1 MSFLDELKNRI
12 VSGAKAGA
20 KAYMAT
26 DEAKQKV
33 ASSGYSGN
41 LSTVKNTVKSAAQPA
56 VSLYEKYKSRREDSN
71 WYAGETPT
79 RRETLARIYDLGNR
93 DESKR
98 EALMQAYQQEV
109 ENPLSPIYNPY
120 GNATTQKQTKTT
132 LSNTQKAM
140 NEWAALAD
148 ELSYWAG
155 RTDLNLSDDDILARV
170 DWDNYKTL
178 QKMDE
183 GRLSGSPLELLA
195 PVGYSEDAMRGVLW
209 AARNPESSTG
219 DAMMDAVQSAMGRGK
234 AYVRDDIRA
243 AQLDPSSQSYNPYA
257 VSGTMLDLERKYGT
271 AGFDADWLE
280 QNMGMRG
287 NTDYA
292 KVYNAEQFTA
302 EAEAE
307 LEEFNRILEEELTAR
322 PTQDVDK
329 LVSYLFDEGNFK
341 ALAKLDESLKSGKLL
356 DTTRAIHYDRQ
367 AIEQGVREYV
377 ADAQLREAAM
387 TDPDAMDALVSKEK
401 QEATQRNGGTLLTP
415 GRVEEGVPETV
426 QKSVLFD
433 GNISPETF
441 QEGLGWVFN
450 KLRNLR
456 EKKLEETSEK
466 KETDAKKPDEST
478 AVIANAGVSDVS
490 STRIPT
496 AEEAA
501 AQQEQVYA
509 LEAEGRYK
517 EAAEMQFPL
526 IVAAVT
532 NSEDEYVKELVTSVG
547 SQEAAMYLTNLV
559 LQGDMLDEVD
569 DLDVWGA
576 VTDYEYYICQVLD
589 IDTASADMFAQA
601 MDYMTGGAYS
611 ETKDNKG
618 VGVIRALQS
627 TATQSGAKVN
637 DLWANIA
644 GFAMTGYGH
653 LVKGT
658 NQLINATLGKLFD
671 FEVQDTLADKTV
683 EAGQQVAGYY
693 NQISARED
701 AFMRQ
706 NASPL
711 EYFAATAGSEAIKMG
726 VQSVAGAAVAGK
738 AAGSVSQI
746 MSRGGARQLQTALD
760 LAKAEGL
767 ASKLAAASPFIA
779 DSAASEFHEAYQE
792 TENPVTALISGV
804 VSGFATAS
812 LMNLDAIR
820 NIERMGKYVPEVIS
834 AIQSTPGSGL
844 MATAKRYG
852 KAGMMYI
859 GNMLKTAANEAIQE
873 PTENFLK
880 TWVTDTL
887 KGKGFF
893 SERDWG
899 EYASELASDAF
910 YAAIGTFGN
919 SLAAVPSWSRSAIYA
934 NQMMG
939 KTGLTPAEVT
949 GQLNAFMADMDDPQ
963 VASQL
968 EANLHETAVEA
979 RTGELLAQGGLP
991 ETDNSAVD
999 AAQKKADEA
1008 QARASETAAELESA
1022 TARVGSANEQ
1032 FRANPADDSAKNKLS
1047 AALKEE
1053 QSAQKANDQAIK
1065 TAQAAQAELEE
1076 AQASV
1081 QAQSDAVMGAA
1092 RAQAEAEVE
1101 AAVSVARD
1109 ERAAAN
1115 EVQRESDNAAVIDA
1129 DNFIS
1134 TQLKGYN
1141 LTDEDRQRVTEM
1153 IRSRT
1158 PLKGADNREGSGSRV
1173 KFITGMQ
1180 KKFGMKITVRDTTE
1194 GGQYLRYNG
1203 MYDPKT
1209 DSIVIDSKA
1218 TQSDVIYGVL
1228 LHELTHKAERSEV
1241 YGEFAKSILALKYGE
1256 DTQKLEAD
1264 IRAKQLSYD
1273 ARLKK
1278 MAERDA
1284 SVDATP
1290 LTRDQAQREIVADLT
1305 REILYGDETSIQKLC
1320 AEQPSVAQRIL
1331 EAIRNF
1337 IDRLRGVND
1346 PAVDQ
1351 LNKTRDLFEKALGQS
1366 AEMKPG
1372 ETRSFPTDGIQYSLR
1387 EEPDPVNT
1395 IKGYKVF
1402 VVFDNK
1408 PGELY
1413 PPMVANPGG
1422 DSTPVGVWLNAD
1434 AAPRGAD
1441 SKTGRAQ
1448 VQAGGKG
1455 TQASKMSLAYR
1466 PGWHLGDLPMATQFL
1481 RKNPETGKKELFP
1494 ANFVWAECECAAD
1507 HDYQEEAMS
1516 YGYTKNGKFQHSLAG
1531 LPRLPREEDGTAGY
1545 YRYRTNP
1552 NPDTVPWIITGAM
1565 KVTRILDDA
1574 ETDAIL
1580 RDAGVEPIPRQG
1592 GPIDLEKYGL
1602 AAGNVEN
1609 HDRVQY
1615 QIADDEPLLSKAE
1628 YARLRSNWNSQKT
1641 GTQFQNRPGGGKLIA
1656 MDNLLV
1662 YTNKKGEPEHVV
1674 EINQDDLWLQND
1686 IQQDLVLMEQ
1696 EGFDLETQRIVLE
1709 GSYGT
1714 GSAYFRDRGA
1724 VSESARENRA
1734 GAGRNARA
1742 VRKGNYV
1749 EVSYEGEEVSDGRA
1763 KYSLPSDDILS
1774 EMVDSYLSQRTET
1787 EQPKLPQG
1795 ERQFVR
1801 QTMPN
1806 TEAVPEWIWR
1816 EFQQNPDEL
1825 NYDIDSNREQ
1835 VERGW
1840 QRIQENGYDTELNR
1854 LMETD
1859 TFGKDDTA
1867 QANLMMAMALREDDP
1882 ATFMAL
1888 ASKYNKEGTKAGQT
1902 LQARK
1907 LFTRMSPTGA
1917 RIWMAGKLEGELGD
1931 FIHRHRPIK
1940 TKVDQKS
1947 GQIADSIRELD
1958 STDLVKR
1965 LTAGDEVTLDNQNN
1979 RFCVPI
1985 NAQQQALIERY
1996 GLGDVK
2002 RPGLFYN
2009 RATTKQRMLE
2019 AILATPNPLEMTGN
2033 GLNLIQRLEYMKE
2046 GAAVVTNADLNY
2058 IGSMLS
2064 EFVAR
2069 GGEDGG
2075 READVAVARA
2085 YEAFGNITPATVG
2098 EKAKTWRYMAMLTS
2112 VPSAIR
2118 NVIGNATQNTV
2129 NAASHGIAVELDK
2142 IVSKYTG
2149 ARTTEHLS
2157 ASERVAGWKGFVEE
2171 TKNTFRDYFVDK
2183 VVTQRGEAKYSTS
2196 QKGRVYQ
2203 STAVEAIRNVEGFLM
2218 SFGDRNVWR
2227 KAYLNSMAEQQKLAD
2242 QNLLFNEDG
2251 TTRTHEQMLDQAEA
2265 DANYATFTEDNQVSN
2280 ILGQLKRVPGIGHV
2294 VELVMPFTGVP
2305 ANITRRMIQ
2314 YSPIGLTTTLLKNAY
2329 GAATGK
2335 TFDQQAF
2342 VQGVSRGLTGTAL
2355 FGVGMLLA
2363 QMGAIKMGTGEEEDK
2378 KKYGLQTAMGQQY
2391 SPFIYNPLTDEYVSL
2406 SVFSPAASALTMGGA
2421 AWMDFQNDEDAIQ
2434 ALQNAAFGSIDQ
2446 IFDASYMSGL
2456 SDLFG
2461 GYGSFG
2467 ENLRDT
2473 LLSSAISQN
2482 VPAILSQLAN
2492 TVDPYVRN
2500 TKDKN
2505 SLMQALKSGLINKI
2519 PFLRQ
2524 QLLPEKVDVTGQT
2537 FRTKEGL
2544 RNFYDPFT
2552 TTDARQEPVVDE
2564 LFRLSEALG
2573 SSSMLPSDALSGTKN
2588 SIKLNKQTVV
2598 LDGEGKE
2605 AYQKRYGELWLE
2617 GGVTIDTKGKRKTV
2631 EGVRELMASVRYQRM
2646 SDEEKADAI
2655 ADILS
2660 AAMTGAKMEAI
2671 QKYGSDAEKE

>member
-41 LSTVKNTVKSAAQPA
+41 LSTVKSTVKSAAQPA

-155 RTDLNLSDDDILARV
+155 RADLNLSDDEIIARV

-307 LEEFNRILEEELTAR
+307 LEEFNRILEDELTAR

-387 TDPDAMDALVSKEK
+387 TDPDAMDALVNKEK
-401 QEATQRNGGTLLTP
+401 QEATQHNGGALLTP
-415 GRVEEGVPETV
+415 GKVEEGVPETV

-441 QEGLGWVFN
+441 QEGLSWVFN

-466 KETDAKKPDEST
+466 KETDAKKPDENT

-589 IDTASADMFAQA
+589 IDIASADMFAQA
-601 MDYMTGGAYS
+601 MDYVTGGAYS

-627 TATQSGAKVN
+627 TATQAGAKVN
-637 DLWANIA
+637 NLWANIA

-653 LVKGT
+653 LAKGT
-658 NQLINATLGKLFD
+658 NQLINATLGKLFN

-683 EAGQQVAGYY
+683 GAGQQVAGYY

-792 TENPVTALISGV
+792 TENPVTALMSGV

-834 AIQSTPGSGL
+834 AIQSMPGSGL

-880 TWVTDTL
+880 TWVNDTL

-899 EYASELASDAF
+899 EYASELANDAF

-919 SLAAVPSWSRSAIYA
+919 SLAAMPSWSRSAIYA

-949 GQLNAFMADMDDPQ
+949 GQLNAFVADMDDPQ

-979 RTGELLAQGGLP
+979 RTGELLAHGGLP

-1008 QARASETAAELESA
+1008 QVRAAETAAELESA
-1022 TARVGSANEQ
+1022 TARVGSASEQ

-1053 QSAQKANDQAIK
+1053 QSAQKANDQAV
-1065 TAQAAQAELEE
+1065 TDAQAAQAELEE

-1101 AAVSVARD
+1101 GALR
-1109 ERAAAN
+1109 AN
-1115 EVQRESDNAAVIDA
+1115 EKNRLARESV
-1129 DNFIS
+1129 S
-1134 TQLKGYN
+1134 GYN
-1141 LTDEDRQRVTEM
+1141 EPAGGVTNGE
-1153 IRSRT
+1153 T
-1158 PLKGADNREGSGSRV
+1158 NRGYDGRGSSGSDAEGRGGNP
-1173 KFITGMQ
+1173 KRNGL
-1180 KKFGMKITVRDTTE
+1180 VRRTAVE
-1194 GGQYLRYNG
+1194 
-1203 MYDPKT
+1203 
-1209 DSIVIDSKA
+1209 SSA
-1218 TQSDVIYGVL
+1218 
-1228 LHELTHKAERSEV
+1228 A
-1241 YGEFAKSILALKYGE
+1241 
-1256 DTQKLEAD
+1256 
-1264 IRAKQLSYD
+1264 
-1273 ARLKK
+1273 
-1278 MAERDA
+1278 DA
-1284 SVDATP
+1284 S
-1290 LTRDQAQREIVADLT
+1290 
-1305 REILYGDETSIQKLC
+1305 
-1320 AEQPSVAQRIL
+1320 
-1331 EAIRNF
+1331 
-1337 IDRLRGVND
+1337 RG
-1346 PAVDQ
+1346 
-1351 LNKTRDLFEKALGQS
+1351 
-1366 AEMKPG
+1366 
-1372 ETRSFPTDGIQYSLR
+1372 
-1387 EEPDPVNT
+1387 
-1395 IKGYKVF
+1395 
-1402 VVFDNK
+1402 
-1408 PGELY
+1408 
-1413 PPMVANPGG
+1413 
-1422 DSTPVGVWLNAD
+1422 
-1434 AAPRGAD
+1434 
-1441 SKTGRAQ
+1441 
-1448 VQAGGKG
+1448 
-1455 TQASKMSLAYR
+1455 
-1466 PGWHLGDLPMATQFL
+1466 
-1481 RKNPETGKKELFP
+1481 
-1494 ANFVWAECECAAD
+1494 
-1507 HDYQEEAMS
+1507 
-1516 YGYTKNGKFQHSLAG
+1516 SLAG
-1531 LPRLPREEDGTAGY
+1531 VVTRESRGFESFKRATSEGLKGEDGNTLILYHGTGEDFEMLERRDGRNY
-1545 YRYRTNP
+1545 DTSNGVYLTNS
-1552 NPDTVPWIITGAM
+1552 
-1565 KVTRILDDA
+1565 
-1574 ETDAIL
+1574 
-1580 RDAGVEPIPRQG
+1580 
-1592 GPIDLEKYGL
+1592 L
-1602 AAGNVEN
+1602 AVAN
-1609 HDRVQY
+1609 
-1615 QIADDEPLLSKAE
+1615 E
-1628 YARLRSNWNSQKT
+1628 YAFRSSNTGKQYIHPVAVNSQKV
-1641 GTQFQNRPGGGKLIA
+1641 
-1656 MDNLLV
+1656 V
-1662 YTNKKGEPEHVV
+1662 Y
-1674 EINQDDLWLQND
+1674 
-1686 IQQDLVLMEQ
+1686 
-1696 EGFDLETQRIVLE
+1696 FD
-1709 GSYGT
+1709 G
-1714 GSAYFRDRGA
+1714 
-1724 VSESARENRA
+1724 
-1734 GAGRNARA
+1734 
-1742 VRKGNYV
+1742 
-1749 EVSYEGEEVSDGRA
+1749 
-1763 KYSLPSDDILS
+1763 
-1774 EMVDSYLSQRTET
+1774 DS
-1787 EQPKLPQG
+1787 
-1795 ERQFVR
+1795 F
-1801 QTMPN
+1801 M
-1806 TEAVPEWIWR
+1806 
-1816 EFQQNPDEL
+1816 QNPDYQNYVAKQIEKYNRYADKKGFAEKLDIALAHEVNDGYIDDDIAQAIKDAYALHGRIDVVGVL
-1825 NYDIDSNREQ
+1825 NTQWNFGMPDSDNQYIVFDPSLLVPATEAYWAEQ
-1835 VERGW
+1835 A
-1840 QRIQENGYDTELNR
+1840 Q
-1854 LMETD
+1854 
-1859 TFGKDDTA
+1859 DDTDRSSGGGNSDGISRT
-1867 QANLMMAMALREDDP
+1867 QVPPQVVRPGNR
-1882 ATFMAL
+1882 
-1888 ASKYNKEGTKAGQT
+1888 
-1902 LQARK
+1902 
-1907 LFTRMSPTGA
+1907 PTGKLVNPVESA
-1917 RIWMAGKLEGELGD
+1917 KKLAKTLGVGERIGTRKMNNMPQAVLGYY
-1931 FIHRHRPIK
+1931 H
-1940 TKVDQKS
+1940 
-1947 GQIADSIRELD
+1947 
-1958 STDLVKR
+1958 
-1965 LTAGDEVTLDNQNN
+1965 
-1979 RFCVPI
+1979 
-1985 NAQQQALIERY
+1985 
-1996 GLGDVK
+1996 
-2002 RPGLFYN
+2002 N
-2009 RATTKQRMLE
+2009 RARY
-2019 AILATPNPLEMTGN
+2019 LAVRSR
-2033 GLNLIQRLEYMKE
+2033 Q
-2046 GAAVVTNADLNY
+2046 A
-2058 IGSMLS
+2058 
-2064 EFVAR
+2064 
-2069 GGEDGG
+2069 
-2075 READVAVARA
+2075 
-2085 YEAFGNITPATVG
+2085 GNITVTMHELG
-2098 EKAKTWRYMAMLTS
+2098 H
-2112 VPSAIR
+2112 AI
-2118 NVIGNATQNTV
+2118 
-2129 NAASHGIAVELDK
+2129 
-2142 IVSKYTG
+2142 SK
-2149 ARTTEHLS
+2149 RL
-2157 ASERVAGWKGFVEE
+2157 
-2171 TKNTFRDYFVDK
+2171 
-2183 VVTQRGEAKYSTS
+2183 
-2196 QKGRVYQ
+2196 
-2203 STAVEAIRNVEGFLM
+2203 
-2218 SFGDRNVWR
+2218 
-2227 KAYLNSMAEQQKLAD
+2227 
-2242 QNLLFNEDG
+2242 
-2251 TTRTHEQMLDQAEA
+2251 
-2265 DANYATFTEDNQVSN
+2265 
-2280 ILGQLKRVPGIGHV
+2280 
-2294 VELVMPFTGVP
+2294 
-2305 ANITRRMIQ
+2305 
-2314 YSPIGLTTTLLKNAY
+2314 
-2329 GAATGK
+2329 
-2335 TFDQQAF
+2335 
-2342 VQGVSRGLTGTAL
+2342 GLTGTSGMIANLPAAFAQNYAANEIPGEAFAEFMWRYMTDDAEAEAFAGTGFIYQFEQAL
-2355 FGVGMLLA
+2355 RREGLADAVHTARDEMHAFVNANVNSRIGAMVVDRSKKERSSIKEKFTALLA
-2363 QMGAIKMGTGEEEDK
+2363 GLADDTAALEVIDSDLRRRDTPAQNSLRDAALMRNTASRRAWNILTGSMTDSDWNITGDSLATVIERTGMNGRDFDLLNNYMLAVHSLDRDAQGLPVFDASFTTAERQALIADVQTNHPEVAAAAQAVNDWWHEFMQSFMVDTGYLSQETFDRFMQMYPHYVPTNRVKKRGAFRGNGGGSTYTVRRATGSTEE
-2378 KKYGLQTAMGQQY
+2378 
-2391 SPFIYNPLTDEYVSL
+2391 IYNPIDSLVQNVNTIVNMVSQNNVGLVFDNLYNQYDGLGIYARDVTQDMRQDRVNTEGLRDEVEEILTNANTDQDAMEQVLDLIGNEQTQWRMTGNVNLPNVMQVRLPDGTRRFYEFSDNEIFKAITGLKEQHAKSLLDYVGRMTRSMSALTTGSNPLFGIRNFMRDFQKSVNYGSWATSYVDGLAKWLRSAYEVWRESGDYEQYKALGGGGWTRIDANTKKGAAEYRGELFRGYNTSNVGRTAKWVGKRVWDTVTLSRLNEIVEQASRFAEYRFGEHDTTTDTGRKEAFLAAQEVTVDFNRAGNSQMAHDLKQLVPFFNASVQGVYQTGREFVSEKERGRL
-2406 SVFSPAASALTMGGA
+2406 PARFAKTVLNTAITSALASALMLKF
-2421 AWMDFQNDEDAIQ
+2421 MDDEDKEEFFWLSDDLKSDHIYIPNVFGGDTPLIRIPLAQDPLARAVHGWVTNMMWSGESADEPAIELAAIANNILDGFNPVSGTVWDPLLAMSTNKNWYGGNIVPTRMQ
-2434 ALQNAAFGSIDQ
+2434 DWHPTTQYTGETASLFVKSGQKTGISPLMLEYLAEQYSGFLGQIVIPAISKDENTGEMQGVSAVIAEARKKMTSDPLLSNDITSSFYDSADMLEQIKAAAANDREQFWLNRALTDDEARSAADEAVTMLKTGGVVSDTKKLISEAYDRIDAVNASADLTDHEKYVQTSVIRREMLESVLDANEEIGAYCEKYVNGENILTRLLAAGSVARTSTTYEKLPEVFRSDY
-2446 IFDASYMSGL
+2446 DSGASYMSRSYEVWEATGKDGAL
-2456 SDLFG
+2456 PKVNT
-2461 GYGSFG
+2461 SF
-2467 ENLRDT
+2467 
-2473 LLSSAISQN
+2473 SQN
-2482 VPAILSQLAN
+2482 
-2492 TVDPYVRN
+2492 
-2500 TKDKN
+2500 
-2505 SLMQALKSGLINKI
+2505 
-2519 PFLRQ
+2519 
-2524 QLLPEKVDVTGQT
+2524 KVDYTVAP
-2537 FRTKEGL
+2537 EM
-2544 RNFYDPFT
+2544 
-2552 TTDARQEPVVDE
+2552 VDE
-2564 LFRLSEALG
+2564 YTSVYQKSYQKAVDGITGWVGMTDDERLEALE
-2573 SSSMLPSDALSGTKN
+2573 SAHRKAHDA
-2588 SIKLNKQTVV
+2588 
-2598 LDGEGKE
+2598 
-2605 AYQKRYGELWLE
+2605 
-2617 GGVTIDTKGKRKTV
+2617 
-2631 EGVRELMASVRYQRM
+2631 
-2646 SDEEKADAI
+2646 
-2655 ADILS
+2655 
-2660 AAMTGAKMEAI
+2660 AKKWYIRTA
-2671 QKYGSDAEKE
+2671 Q

>member
-1 MSFLDELKNRI
+1 MSFFDELKNRI
-12 VSGAKAGA
+12 ASGAKAGE
-20 KAYMAT
+20 KAYLAT
-26 DEAKQKV
+26 DEAKSKV
-33 ASSGYSGN
+33 ASSNYKGD
-41 LSTVKNTVKSAAQPA
+41 LSTVKSAVKNAAQPA
-56 VSLYEKYKSRREDSN
+56 ISLYEKYKSSQSDGS
-71 WYAGETPT
+71 WYSGDTPT
-79 RRETLARIYDLGNR
+79 RRETLARIYELGKR

-98 EALMQAYQQEV
+98 EALMQAYQQELN
-109 ENPLSPIYNPY
+109 NPLSPIYNPY
-120 GNATTQKQTKTT
+120 DAATSQKQTKTT
-132 LSNTQKAM
+132 LANTQKAM

-148 ELSYWAG
+148 ELAYWAG

-307 LEEFNRILEEELTAR
+307 LDEFNRILEEELTAR

-387 TDPDAMDALVSKEK
+387 VDPDAMDELVGKEK
-401 QEATQRNGGTLLTP
+401 QAASEKNGGALLTS
-415 GRVEEGVPETV
+415 GVVEDSVPDDIKVSIAYGSGADPEAIQRGWSRLLEQGAQRREEKAEKRRQKKEQEDEET
-426 QKSVLFD
+426 
-433 GNISPETF
+433 
-441 QEGLGWVFN
+441 
-450 KLRNLR
+450 
-456 EKKLEETSEK
+456 EKKLEYSEEITSPSGSADGAE
-466 KETDAKKPDEST
+466 PT
-478 AVIANAGVSDVS
+478 AVIASAGVNDVS
-490 STRIPT
+490 ASAR
-496 AEEAA
+496 EEALA
-501 AQQEQVYA
+501 TQEQVYA
-509 LEAEGRYK
+509 LEAEGRYE
-517 EAAEMQFPL
+517 EAAKLQFPL
-526 IVAAVT
+526 IVEAVT
-532 NSEDEYVKELVTSVG
+532 NSDDEYVKELVTSSG
-547 SQEAAMYLTNLV
+547 AQAAAVELTRLV
-559 LQGDMLDEVD
+559 LQGDMLNQVD
-569 DLDVWGA
+569 DLEVWDA
-576 VTDYEYYICQVLD
+576 VANYEYYVCKALD
-589 IDTASADMFAQA
+589 VEPASADLFAQA
-601 MDYMTGGAYS
+601 MDFVTGGTFS
-611 ETKDNKG
+611 ETADNEG
-618 VGVIRALQS
+618 VGFLRMVQS
-627 TATQSGAKVN
+627 VATQSGAKVN
-637 DLWANIA
+637 DLWANVA
-644 GFAMTGYGH
+644 GMVMTGYGH
-653 LVKGT
+653 AVKGT
-658 NQLINATLGKLFD
+658 NQLINATLGQLFG

-693 NQISARED
+693 NQISAKED
-701 AFMRQ
+701 AFMRE
-706 NASPL
+706 NARPL
-711 EYFAATAGSEAIKMG
+711 EYFAATAGSEAVKMG
-726 VQSVAGAAVAGK
+726 VQSVAGAAAAGK
-738 AAGSVSQI
+738 VADSIGKI

-767 ASKLAAASPFIA
+767 ASKMAAASPFLT
-779 DSAASEFHEAYQE
+779 DSVTSEFNETYAE
-792 TENPVTALISGV
+792 TESLPTALLTSL

-812 LMNLDAIR
+812 LMNMDAIK
-820 NIERMGKYVPEVIS
+820 NIENMGKFVPEVIT
-834 AIQSTPGSGL
+834 ALKATPGSGL

-919 SLAAVPSWSRSAIYA
+919 SLAAMPSWSRSAIYA

-949 GQLNAFMADMDDPQ
+949 GLLNAFVADLDDPQ
-963 VASQL
+963 VAAQL
-968 EANLHETAVEA
+968 TANMEAAAVEV
-979 RTGELLAQGGLP
+979 RTGELVSQGEP
-991 ETDNSAVD
+991 TEVDMSAVVEAEQALVDAEIALTSAVADTD
-999 AAQKKADEA
+999 AALKNFD
-1008 QARASETAAELESA
+1008 
-1022 TARVGSANEQ
+1022 
-1032 FRANPADDSAKNKLS
+1032 ANPADDGAKNQLLS
-1047 AALKEE
+1047 ALDAEKKAR
-1053 QSAQKANDQAIK
+1053 SAQE
-1065 TAQAAQAELEE
+1065 AAVKPLDE
-1076 AQASV
+1076 ARASV

-1180 KKFGMKITVRDTTE
+1180 KKFGVKITVRDTTE

-1284 SVDATP
+1284 SVEATP

-1305 REILYGDETSIQKLC
+1305 REILYGDEASIQKLC
-1320 AEQPSVAQRIL
+1320 AEQPSVAKRIL

-1346 PAVDQ
+1346 PAIDQ
-1351 LNKTRDLFEKALGQS
+1351 LNKTRDLFEKALGTTNKTESKSGKQYQLVPYS
-1366 AEMKPG
+1366 
-1372 ETRSFPTDGIQYSLR
+1372 ETQIENWKNSKNIVLYKDQKQFEAFID
-1387 EEPDPVNT
+1387 DA
-1395 IKGYKVF
+1395 IKASSSGKKIYFGKV
-1402 VVFDNK
+1402 DS
-1408 PGELY
+1408 ELAAY
-1413 PPMVANPGG
+1413 LQQAA
-1422 DSTPVGVWLNAD
+1422 GVWLEGYNCTLRANEVKKVLKGHGD
-1434 AAPRGAD
+1434 SSEELQGQKPVKKEDFLKVREILESPDYAARSERTYDGKPAIYFVKDYGEHMTTVVAVVSDKHLDLRLQTMYHGAEKKNLATPRP
-1441 SKTGRAQ
+1441 
-1448 VQAGGKG
+1448 VQA
-1455 TQASKMSLAYR
+1455 
-1466 PGWHLGDLPMATQFL
+1466 DLFT
-1481 RKNPETGKKELFP
+1481 PEAVRG
-1494 ANFVWAECECAAD
+1494 
-1507 HDYQEEAMS
+1507 
-1516 YGYTKNGKFQHSLAG
+1516 
-1531 LPRLPREEDGTAGY
+1531 
-1545 YRYRTNP
+1545 
-1552 NPDTVPWIITGAM
+1552 TVP
-1565 KVTRILDDA
+1565 KDS
-1574 ETDAIL
+1574 
-1580 RDAGVEPIPRQG
+1580 IP
-1592 GPIDLEKYGL
+1592 
-1602 AAGNVEN
+1602 
-1609 HDRVQY
+1609 
-1615 QIADDEPLLSKAE
+1615 
-1628 YARLRSNWNSQKT
+1628 
-1641 GTQFQNRPGGGKLIA
+1641 
-1656 MDNLLV
+1656 
-1662 YTNKKGEPEHVV
+1662 
-1674 EINQDDLWLQND
+1674 
-1686 IQQDLVLMEQ
+1686 
-1696 EGFDLETQRIVLE
+1696 
-1709 GSYGT
+1709 
-1714 GSAYFRDRGA
+1714 
-1724 VSESARENRA
+1724 ESHES
-1734 GAGRNARA
+1734 
-1742 VRKGNYV
+1742 VKQ
-1749 EVSYEGEEVSDGRA
+1749 
-1763 KYSLPSDDILS
+1763 YSLPSDDVLS
-1774 EMVDSYLSQRTET
+1774 EMVDSYLSQGAEP
-1787 EQPKLPQG
+1787 EQPKRPQG

-1840 QRIQENGYDTELNR
+1840 QRIQENGYEAELDR

-1931 FIHRHRPIK
+1931 FIRRHRPIK
-1940 TKVDQKS
+1940 TKVDQKA

-1979 RFCVPI
+1979 RFGVPI
-1985 NAQQQALIERY
+1985 NAQQQALIEQY

-2002 RPGLFYN
+2002 RPGIFYN
-2009 RATTKQRMLE
+2009 RATTEQRMLE

-2058 IGSMLS
+2058 IGSMMS

-2069 GGEDGG
+2069 GGEEGG

-2098 EKAKTWRYMAMLTS
+2098 EKARTWRYMAMLTS

-2118 NVIGNATQNTV
+2118 NIIGNATQNIV

-2280 ILGQLKRVPGIGHV
+2280 ILSQLKRVPGIGHV

-2588 SIKLNKQTVV
+2588 SIKLNNQTVV

-2617 GGVTIDTKGKRKTV
+2617 GGVTIDKNGKRKTV

-2655 ADILS
+2655 ADILA

>member
-1 MSFLDELKNRI
+1 MAAREDILEKVRKSRQEAERRIQQNNQRSAQEQAASWKNYEKS
-12 VSGAKAGA
+12 VSAETRSEASYMGKYSSSSRAG
-20 KAYMAT
+20 
-26 DEAKQKV
+26 
-33 ASSGYSGN
+33 
-41 LSTVKNTVKSAAQPA
+41 STVADYAEKRRKLTSWYKGDTPSAA
-56 VSLYEKYKSRREDSN
+56 
-71 WYAGETPT
+71 
-79 RRETLARIYDLGNR
+79 ETLARITQIGQTDDAKGRAAYDLF
-93 DESKR
+93 E
-98 EALMQAYQQEV
+98 QERAT
-109 ENPLSPIYNPY
+109 PGSPFYNPY
-120 GNATTQKQTKTT
+120 DTATSQKQTKTT
-132 LSNTQKAM
+132 LANTQKAM

-148 ELSYWAG
+148 ELTYWAG

-234 AYVRDDIRA
+234 TYVRDDIRA

-377 ADAQLREAAM
+377 ALSQARANAPKDPEAMAASVEAEKAAVVKEKGM
-387 TDPDAMDALVSKEK
+387 LSEKDTIPQSRTNKTETVFDIDVSKAFQDALVWAGTSMPHRSKSGDLKAWENQYDYVENAK
-401 QEATQRNGGTLLTP
+401 DNQELSAPNRLIGRYADWTDEQKEAGQDYIYASRGGYTVDNEVLALKEAGLTDEQVNSFRSEVSEALASADYTDDHSYAWFDPTEEVPAKNVAEERNTTRDLQLLI
-415 GRVEEGVPETV
+415 E
-426 QKSVLFD
+426 S
-433 GNISPETF
+433 GNY
-441 QEGLGWVFN
+441 
-450 KLRNLR
+450 
-456 EKKLEETSEK
+456 
-466 KETDAKKPDEST
+466 
-478 AVIANAGVSDVS
+478 
-490 STRIPT
+490 
-496 AEEAA
+496 EEAA
-501 AQQEQVYA
+501 KVQYNAVSRMLESSDEEAA
-509 LEAEGRYK
+509 LEVLHSVDSQKSAATLLSLAINGGMMGKVNDPQVKEQLRIYEKYAK
-517 EAAEMQFPL
+517 EALA
-526 IVAAVT
+526 I
-532 NSEDEYVKELVTSVG
+532 EDEPLNGFIEKLDSLLNMNGALVKAQNNDGLGLNT
-547 SQEAAMYLTNLV
+547 T
-559 LQGDMLDEVD
+559 LQLIFDSTMTRGAQFVD
-569 DLDVWGA
+569 DLIGSALIAVGSAVGSEKLTTTGESIATDMDSTAAHYQQLVRDNGTPLEIMAVQYGSEIAHQLQLGSVASGLMQFSNAKLGESLKFLQRMISAAPFAAEAGA
-576 VTDYEYYICQVLD
+576 GEFFETYE
-589 IDTASADMFAQA
+589 
-601 MDYMTGGAYS
+601 
-611 ETKDNKG
+611 ETKDP
-618 VGVIRALQS
+618 LLS
-627 TATQSGAKVN
+627 
-637 DLWANIA
+637 A
-644 GFAMTGYGH
+644 GTG
-653 LVKGT
+653 L
-658 NQLINATLGKLFD
+658 
-671 FEVQDTLADKTV
+671 
-683 EAGQQVAGYY
+683 AGY
-693 NQISARED
+693 
-701 AFMRQ
+701 
-706 NASPL
+706 
-711 EYFAATAGSEAIKMG
+711 
-726 VQSVAGAAVAGK
+726 AV
-738 AAGSVSQI
+738 
-746 MSRGGARQLQTALD
+746 T
-760 LAKAEGL
+760 
-767 ASKLAAASPFIA
+767 
-779 DSAASEFHEAYQE
+779 
-792 TENPVTALISGV
+792 
-804 VSGFATAS
+804 S
-812 LMNLDAIR
+812 LMSQWDGLLR
-820 NIERMGKYVPEVIS
+820 NIEANGMPYIPEVVEKLS
-834 AIQSTPGSGL
+834 SVPGSGAL
-844 MATAKRYG
+844 AGATR
-852 KAGMMYI
+852 
-859 GNMLKTAANEAIQE
+859 
-873 PTENFLK
+873 
-880 TWVTDTL
+880 W
-887 KGKGFF
+887 GKGFLMWLGNLGKTAVNEAVQEPAENVATTF
-893 SERDWG
+893 VTDLIKGKNPLDRDWG
-899 EYASELASDAF
+899 EYGRELIAEGVGAAILSLGSSVSTMPTYARSVIVAESQLGKSELNASDVQAF
-910 YAAIGTFGN
+910 VDA
-919 SLAAVPSWSRSAIYA
+919 LK
-934 NQMMG
+934 Q
-939 KTGLTPAEVT
+939 
-949 GQLNAFMADMDDPQ
+949 DMSDPQ
-963 VASQL
+963 IVE
-968 EANLHETAVEA
+968 EAQRRATDIAVEA

-1008 QARASETAAELESA
+1008 QARAAETAAELESA

-1032 FRANPADDSAKNKLS
+1032 FRANPADDSAKNRLS

-1053 QSAQKANDQAIK
+1053 QSAQKANDQAV
-1065 TAQAAQAELEE
+1065 TDAQAAQAELEE

-1081 QAQSDAVMGAA
+1081 QAQSDAVMGAV

-1101 AAVSVARD
+1101 GAVSVSRD

-1180 KKFGMKITVRDTTE
+1180 KKFGVKITVRDTTE

-1284 SVDATP
+1284 SVEVTP

-1305 REILYGDETSIQKLC
+1305 REILYGDEASIQKLC

-1346 PAVDQ
+1346 PAIDQ
-1351 LNKTRDLFEKALGQS
+1351 LNKTRDLFEKALGTTNN
-1366 AEMKPG
+1366 AEKKN
-1372 ETRSFPTDGIQYSLR
+1372 L
-1387 EEPDPVNT
+1387 
-1395 IKGYKVF
+1395 
-1402 VVFDNK
+1402 
-1408 PGELY
+1408 
-1413 PPMVANPGG
+1413 A
-1422 DSTPVGVWLNAD
+1422 TPR
-1434 AAPRGAD
+1434 P
-1441 SKTGRAQ
+1441 
-1448 VQAGGKG
+1448 VQA
-1455 TQASKMSLAYR
+1455 
-1466 PGWHLGDLPMATQFL
+1466 DLFT
-1481 RKNPETGKKELFP
+1481 PEAVRG
-1494 ANFVWAECECAAD
+1494 
-1507 HDYQEEAMS
+1507 
-1516 YGYTKNGKFQHSLAG
+1516 
-1531 LPRLPREEDGTAGY
+1531 
-1545 YRYRTNP
+1545 
-1552 NPDTVPWIITGAM
+1552 TVP
-1565 KVTRILDDA
+1565 KDS
-1574 ETDAIL
+1574 
-1580 RDAGVEPIPRQG
+1580 IPER
-1592 GPIDLEKYGL
+1592 
-1602 AAGNVEN
+1602 
-1609 HDRVQY
+1609 H
-1615 QIADDEPLLSKAE
+1615 
-1628 YARLRSNWNSQKT
+1628 
-1641 GTQFQNRPGGGKLIA
+1641 
-1656 MDNLLV
+1656 
-1662 YTNKKGEPEHVV
+1662 
-1674 EINQDDLWLQND
+1674 
-1686 IQQDLVLMEQ
+1686 
-1696 EGFDLETQRIVLE
+1696 
-1709 GSYGT
+1709 
-1714 GSAYFRDRGA
+1714 
-1724 VSESARENRA
+1724 ES
-1734 GAGRNARA
+1734 
-1742 VRKGNYV
+1742 VKQ
-1749 EVSYEGEEVSDGRA
+1749 
-1763 KYSLPSDDILS
+1763 YSLPSDDVLS
-1774 EMVDSYLSQRTET
+1774 EMVDSYLSRGAEP
-1787 EQPKLPQG
+1787 EQPKRPQG

-1840 QRIQENGYDTELNR
+1840 RRIQENGYDAELNR

-1931 FIHRHRPIK
+1931 FIRRHRPIK
-1940 TKVDQKS
+1940 TKVDQKAR
-1947 GQIADSIRELD
+1947 QIADSIRELD

-1979 RFCVPI
+1979 RFGVPI
-1985 NAQQQALIERY
+1985 NAQQQALIEQY

-2002 RPGLFYN
+2002 RPGIFYN
-2009 RATTKQRMLE
+2009 RATTEQRMLE

-2069 GGEDGG
+2069 GGEEGG

-2098 EKAKTWRYMAMLTS
+2098 EKARTWRYMAMLTS

-2118 NVIGNATQNTV
+2118 NIIGNATQNTV

-2157 ASERVAGWKGFVEE
+2157 ASERVAGWRGFVEE

-2280 ILGQLKRVPGIGHV
+2280 ILSQLKRVPGIGHV
-2294 VELVMPFTGVP
+2294 VELEMPFTGVH

-2588 SIKLNKQTVV
+2588 SITLNKQTVV

-2617 GGVTIDTKGKRKTV
+2617 GGVTIDKKGKRKTV

-2655 ADILS
+2655 ADILA